1 MPPFSE
7 TCKSVDPTRG
17 ILFIDDC
24 LIFLPW
30 VKSIEPL
37 KKRYPC
43 TVTPD
48 PEKKC
53 VVVFHNKTELIIDK
67 TTVEVYDI
75 IKKFLNGEA
84 DE

>member
-7 TCKSVDPTRG
+7 TFKSVDPTRG

-37 KKRYPC
+37 KKRYPH
-43 TVTPD
+43 TETKD
-48 PEKKC
+48 PENKC
-53 VVVFHNKTELIIDK
+53 VVVFHNGTELVIDK
-67 TTVEVYDI
+67 TTVEVYDT

>member
-7 TCKSVDPTRG
+7 TFKSVDPTRG

-37 KKRYPC
+37 KKRYPY
-43 TVTPD
+43 TETKD
-48 PEKKC
+48 PENKC
-53 VVVFHNKTELIIDK
+53 VVVFYNGTELVIDK
-67 TTVEVYDI
+67 TTIEVYDI

>member
-1 MPPFSE
+1 MPPFS
-7 TCKSVDPTRG
+7 TTYNYSDPTRG

-30 VKSIEPL
+30 VKTVEPL

-43 TVTPD
+43 TETPD
-48 PEKKC
+48 PKNKC
-53 VVVFHNKTELIIDK
+53 VVVFYNGTELVLNKTTI
-67 TTVEVYDI
+67 EVYDI

>member
-1 MPPFSE
+1 MSLFSE
-7 TCKSVDPTRG
+7 TFKSVDPTRD

-30 VKSIEPL
+30 VEKIEPL
-37 KKRYPC
+37 KNRYPY
-43 TVTPD
+43 TVAPD

-53 VVVFHNKTELIIDK
+53 VVVFQNKTELILDK

-75 IKKFLNGEA
+75 IKKLLNGEA